1 MINPSKHPASM
12 YFPPKCAT
20 WPLTCES
27 YQDPDGAGFLAS
39 LRPSN
44 RDALV
49 VSIGVEF
56 SMSLQTRTAA
66 PGKARR
72 AAKGKPRHTT
82 AEKAARKAV
91 VAKPA
96 ARGTAKRSAPVKEAA
111 STAARTTAKTT
122 RYSDRETGTKKEVR
136 LADRSKLRAQRFQE
150 RTASKSKNVEGAI
163 KGNPKQSREERT
175 FEKPKRA
182 FKPAGAKPVVGRT
195 APERTA
201 KPQSRAAKFI
211 ADRTERSE
219 RPFRPERLERPAKS
233 DVRPTTRREA
243 VKAKVAHSDDGRPN
257 FVPQKREK
265 YNPAAPQSAAQ
276 RRGDSPRTP
285 AKPPRDRRNDSRN
298 ESPAYARD
306 DFRASKTHNKAA
318 VDFGA
323 DDNYISVNLADA
335 NLVEATPLTE
345 VTTSFRDLGI
355 APALANALNAQ
366 GITHPFPIQIA
377 TLPDALAGHD
387 ILGRG
392 QTGSGKTLAFS
403 LALLTNIS
411 DKTARPHK
419 PLALILTP
427 TRELAQQIDEVL
439 RPLARAVGHESVVI
453 AGGMPYA
460 KQITAMRKAT
470 AILVATPGRLIDL
483 LNKNEVQLD
492 QLQIT
497 VLDEADQM
505 ADMGF
510 LPVVKEILDQARL
523 DGQRLLFSA
532 TLDRGVDSLVR
543 QYLKNPKTHS
553 LQNDRASVST
563 MEHHVLQMHPGDKDD
578 ITSQI
583 AARNGKTI
591 LFVKTQRGADRLA
604 DKLANAGVPVGA
616 LHGGKS
622 QAVRTRTLA
631 LFKEQDNSALVATDV
646 AARGIHVDGI
656 SLVVHVDL
664 PQDHKDYLHRSGRT
678 ARAGESGTVV
688 TLSSSKNSR
697 AVSGLLTRAG
707 VTPKFHDVRPLDE
720 KLMVITGAQEP
731 SGIPYIPP
739 IVERKS
745 STGGSRSGG
754 GNRRGGSSGGYRGGN
769 SRRGR

>member
-1 MINPSKHPASM
+1 
-12 YFPPKCAT
+12 
-20 WPLTCES
+20 
-27 YQDPDGAGFLAS
+27 
-39 LRPSN
+39 
-44 RDALV
+44 
-49 VSIGVEF
+49 
-56 SMSLQTRTAA
+56 MSLQTRTTA

-82 AEKAARKAV
+82 AQKAARKAT

-96 ARGTAKRSAPVKEAA
+96 ARGSVKRSAPIKEAA
-111 STAARTTAKTT
+111 KATVKTT
-122 RYSDRETGTKKEVR
+122 RYSDREVVSKKEVR
-136 LADRSKLRAQRFQE
+136 VADRSKLRAQRFQE
-150 RTASKSKNVEGAI
+150 RTASKSKDIEGAP

-175 FEKPKRA
+175 FSKS
-182 FKPAGAKPVVGRT
+182 AKPFKRSG
-195 APERTA
+195 ERPTA
-201 KPQSRAAKFI
+201 KPQTRAAKFV
-211 ADRTERSE
+211 AERTERAE
-219 RPFRPERLERPAKS
+219 RPFRPTHS
-233 DVRPTTRREA
+233 DTRPTTRREA
-243 VKAKVAHSDDGRPN
+243 VKAKIARTDDGRPN
-257 FVPQKREK
+257 FIPQKREK
-265 YNPAAPQSAAQ
+265 YNPSAPQSASQ
-276 RRGDSPRTP
+276 RRGDSPRIST
-285 AKPPRDRRNDSRN
+285 AKPPRDRRNNSSN

-306 DFRASKTHNKAA
+306 DFRAAKTHNKAA

-355 APALANALNAQ
+355 APALANALSAQ

-411 DKTARPHK
+411 DKVARPHK

-483 LNKNEVQLD
+483 LNRNEVQLD

-510 LPVVKEILDQARL
+510 LPVVKEILDQANL

-688 TLSSSKNSR
+688 TLSSSKNQR
-697 AVSGLLTRAG
+697 AVTGLLSRAG

-720 KLMVITGAQEP
+720 KLMVLTGAQEP
-731 SGIPYIPP
+731 TGVPYIPP
-739 IVERKS
+739 IVERKGPQS
-745 STGGSRSGG
+745 GPRSGGPRSGGSRSGG
-754 GNRRGGSSGGYRGGN
+754 SRRGGSGKSGGYRGGA
-769 SRRGR
+769 SRRSR

>member
-1 MINPSKHPASM
+1 
-12 YFPPKCAT
+12 
-20 WPLTCES
+20 
-27 YQDPDGAGFLAS
+27 
-39 LRPSN
+39 
-44 RDALV
+44 
-49 VSIGVEF
+49 
-56 SMSLQTRTAA
+56 MSLQTRTAA

-72 AAKGKPRHTT
+72 AAKGKPRHTS
-82 AEKAARKAV
+82 AQKAARKAV

-111 STAARTTAKTT
+111 SAAAKASTKPTT
-122 RYSDRETGTKKEVR
+122 RYSDRETSTKKEVR

-150 RTASKSKNVEGAI
+150 RTASKSKNIEGAP
-163 KGNPKQSREERT
+163 KGNPRQTREERT
-175 FEKPKRA
+175 FEKPKKA
-182 FKPAGAKPVVGRT
+182 FKPVGNKPVVGRT
-195 APERTA
+195 PVERPA

-211 ADRTERSE
+211 ADRTERAE
-219 RPFRPERLERPAKS
+219 RPFRAERLERPAQS
-233 DVRPTTRREA
+233 SRNVSADVRPTTRREA
-243 VKAKVAHSDDGRPN
+243 VKAKIARTDDGRPN

-298 ESPAYARD
+298 DSPAYARD

-411 DKTARPHK
+411 NKVARPHK

-483 LNKNEVQLD
+483 LNKGEVQLD

-510 LPVVKEILDQARL
+510 LPVVKEILDQAKL

-563 MEHHVLQMHPGDKDD
+563 MEHYVLVMNPTDKDD
-578 ITSQI
+578 ITNQV

-604 DKLANAGVPVGA
+604 DKLAHAGVPVGA

-631 LFKEQDNSALVATDV
+631 LFKETPNAALVATDV

-656 SLVVHVDL
+656 SLVVHVDA
-664 PQDHKDYLHRSGRT
+664 PTDHKDYLHRAGRT
-678 ARAGESGTVV
+678 ARAGEAGTVV
-688 TLSSSKNSR
+688 TLATTRQQKSIG
-697 AVSGLLTRAG
+697 GLTQRAG
-707 VTPKFHDVRPLDE
+707 VNPKFVGVTPLSTE
-720 KLMVITGAQEP
+720 LMKITGAQEP
-731 SGIPYIPP
+731 SGIPYIVP
-739 IVERKS
+739 IVEKS
-745 STGGSRSGG
+745 VRSGG
-754 GNRRGGSSGGYRGGN
+754 KRPRPNSSQRR
-769 SRRGR
+769 RRPR

>member
-1 MINPSKHPASM
+1 
-12 YFPPKCAT
+12 
-20 WPLTCES
+20 
-27 YQDPDGAGFLAS
+27 
-39 LRPSN
+39 
-44 RDALV
+44 
-49 VSIGVEF
+49 
-56 SMSLQTRTAA
+56 MSLQTRTAA

-72 AAKGKPRHTT
+72 AAKGKPRHTS
-82 AEKAARKAV
+82 AQKAARKT
-91 VAKPA
+91 VAPKVA
-96 ARGTAKRSAPVKEAA
+96 ARGTAKRSAPAKEAA
-111 STAARTTAKTT
+111 SAAIQTK
-122 RYSDRETGTKKEVR
+122 RYSDREVVSKKEVR

-150 RTASKSKNVEGAI
+150 RTASKSKNIEGAP

-175 FEKPKRA
+175 FSKPAKA
-182 FKPAGAKPVVGRT
+182 FKPAGTKPSLGRT
-195 APERTA
+195 SSA
-201 KPQSRAAKFI
+201 KPQSRAAKFVE
-211 ADRTERSE
+211 DREERAS
-219 RPFRPERLERPAKS
+219 RPFRPNRPERPVQS
-233 DVRPTTRREA
+233 DTRPTNRREA
-243 VKAKVAHSDDGRPN
+243 VKAKIARSEDGRPN
-257 FVPQKREK
+257 FIPQKREK
-265 YNPAAPQSAAQ
+265 FNPSAPRKAAPRKAPVVRDEETSQ
-276 RRGDSPRTP
+276 RP
-285 AKPPRDRRNDSRN
+285 ARDRRND
-298 ESPAYARD
+298 SPAYARD
-306 DFRASKTHNKAA
+306 DRRASKTHSNAA
-318 VDFGA
+318 TDFGA

-345 VTTSFRDLGI
+345 VTTTFRDLGI

-411 DKTARPHK
+411 DKVARPHK

-510 LPVVKEILDQARL
+510 LPVVKEILDQANL

-631 LFKEQDNSALVATDV
+631 LFKEQENSALVATDV

-688 TLSSSKNSR
+688 TLSSSKNQR
-697 AVSGLLTRAG
+697 AVTGLLSRAG

-731 SGIPYIPP
+731 TGIPYVPP

-745 STGGSRSGG
+745 PQGGSRSGG
-754 GNRRGGSSGGYRGGN
+754 ASRRGGSKSGGYRGGN

>member
-1 MINPSKHPASM
+1 
-12 YFPPKCAT
+12 
-20 WPLTCES
+20 
-27 YQDPDGAGFLAS
+27 
-39 LRPSN
+39 
-44 RDALV
+44 
-49 VSIGVEF
+49 
-56 SMSLQTRTAA
+56 MSLQTRTSA

-111 STAARTTAKTT
+111 STAARTTAKTS
-122 RYSDRETGTKKEVR
+122 RYSDRESSSKKEVR

-150 RTASKSKNVEGAI
+150 RTASKSKNIEGAP

-175 FEKPKRA
+175 FEKPKKA
-182 FKPAGAKPVVGRT
+182 FKPVGNKPVVGRT
-195 APERTA
+195 APERST

-211 ADRTERSE
+211 ADRTERAA
-219 RPFRPERLERPAKS
+219 RPFRPERLERPATN

-243 VKAKVAHSDDGRPN
+243 VKAKVAHTDDGRPN

-265 YNPAAPQSAAQ
+265 YNPSAPQSAAQ

-306 DFRASKTHNKAA
+306 DFRASKTYNKAA

-345 VTTSFRDLGI
+345 VTTTFRDLGI

-510 LPVVKEILDQARL
+510 LPVVKEILDQAHL

-631 LFKEQDNSALVATDV
+631 LFKEQENSALVATDV

-688 TLSSSKNSR
+688 TLSSSKNQR
-697 AVSGLLTRAG
+697 AVSGLLGRAG

-731 SGIPYIPP
+731 SGVPYIPP
-739 IVERKS
+739 VMERKS
-745 STGGSRSGG
+745 SSGGSRSGG
-754 GNRRGGSSGGYRGGN
+754 ANRRGGSSSGKSGGYRGGN